1 MTEVV
6 LVLPGGRPQL
16 TVKVTN
22 WTSVVLQIEI
32 SYSLITKFCVQVRTK
47 MKMKMKMKVKV
58 KTEPLIKVELVV
70 LPI

>member
-32 SYSLITKFCVQVRTK
+32 SYSLIIKVCVQVK
-47 MKMKMKMKVKV
+47 MKMKMKLKV
-58 KTEPLIKVELVV
+58 KTEPLIKVEFVV